1 MIDNKES
8 LDIRKVI
15 GILADYVMLNSVAT
29 DSTSLYYGRAGMSIC
44 LFEASRYL
52 NDEYMEDYAF
62 TLLKQA
68 LVNQKND
75 IRFDAGLSGIG
86 YALSYLIRNK
96 FVDADFNDLF
106 QIQHSIIVDGFIRQD
121 YENMNLK
128 SLMQQW
134 LLVLYFHY
142 VPCDKASF
150 KIKELHK
157 ICIEKFKE
165 EWKAMRKYT
174 NSVDKELIASLW
186 NIYLKVFPLMSEQ
199 DSYQHIYDYQ
209 NLVKDGFLK
218 RDMQSLYYISI
229 IKNKSFNSTSL
240 KRMVEDYITDFYSID
255 SLYLKT
261 LFSNPYISHEI
272 IQTRIHKLFNNVLIK
287 DLEENIISQLGFSSN
302 SATLSFGVSG
312 LVLGLI
318 GMETRSN
325 RIINE
330 IMPII

>member
-1 MIDNKES
+1 M
-8 LDIRKVI
+8 
-15 GILADYVMLNSVAT
+15 
-29 DSTSLYYGRAGMSIC
+29 
-44 LFEASRYL
+44 YL
-52 NDEYMEDYAF
+52 QVY
-62 TLLKQA
+62 
-68 LVNQKND
+68 
-75 IRFDAGLSGIG
+75 
-86 YALSYLIRNK
+86 
-96 FVDADFNDLF
+96 
-106 QIQHSIIVDGFIRQD
+106 
-121 YENMNLK
+121 
-128 SLMQQW
+128 
-134 LLVLYFHY
+134 
-142 VPCDKASF
+142 
-150 KIKELHK
+150 
-157 ICIEKFKE
+157 
-165 EWKAMRKYT
+165 
-174 NSVDKELIASLW
+174 
-186 NIYLKVFPLMSEQ
+186 
-199 DSYQHIYDYQ
+199 HIYDYQ

-240 KRMVEDYITDFYSID
+240 KRMVEDYISDFYSID